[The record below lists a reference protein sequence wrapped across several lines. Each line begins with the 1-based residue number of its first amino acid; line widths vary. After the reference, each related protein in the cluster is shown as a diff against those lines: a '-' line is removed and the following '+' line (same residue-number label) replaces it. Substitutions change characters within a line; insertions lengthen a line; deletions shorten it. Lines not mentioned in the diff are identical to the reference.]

1 MKSKKRFVQKP
12 KKVKNKK
19 ARNNN
24 FLKMPKVTSLK
35 GAVRDPRRINVFIDG
50 KFSFSLT
57 ITELADSK
65 LHQGQI
71 LTEAEIAEL
80 RNLSG
85 LGKLYQQTLEYCFSR
100 PHSKK
105 EIIDYLERKRLR
117 RDISWKRFEEHQL
130 KMQNDPEYAAR
141 VKEIHQHT
149 KEQNQKIRE
158 IDFTENNTYEY
169 RGAQKSNLPAKPSDR
184 ITSEMIESVV
194 SRLESQNYINDR
206 DFAHYFVENRHQNK
220 GISTK
225 RLIQELKTKGVSNEI
240 IEQTLID
247 DDSGHLVR
255 DEEVEIEKTI
265 KKQLRKTS
273 DRQKLIA
280 YLARQGFSYDL
291 IKTKLD
297 QFLSL
302 EEEYF

>member
-1 MKSKKRFVQKP
+1 
-12 KKVKNKK
+12 
-19 ARNNN
+19 
-24 FLKMPKVTSLK
+24 MPTITSLR
-35 GAVRDPRRINVFIDG
+35 GAVRDPHRINVFLDG

-57 ITELADSK
+57 LTELADSK
-65 LHQGQI
+65 LHQGQV
-71 LTEAEIAEL
+71 LTDLDVERL

-130 KMQNDPEYAAR
+130 KIQNDPEYAAR
-141 VKEIHQHT
+141 VKEIRQHT
-149 KEQNQKIRE
+149 KEQNQKIRG

-169 RGAQKSNLPAKPSDR
+169 RGVQKSNLPTKPADR
-184 ITSEMIESVV
+184 ITSEMIQEVV
-194 SRLESQNYINDR
+194 SRLESQNYINDQ
-206 DFAHYFVENRHQNK
+206 DFARYFIENRHQNK

-225 RLIQELKTKGVSNEI
+225 RLIQELKNKGISNEI

-247 DDSGHLVR
+247 NDSGDLVR
-255 DEEVEIEKTI
+255 NEEVEIEKMI

-273 DRQKLIA
+273 DRQKIIA

-291 IKTKLD
+291 IKAKLD
-297 QFLSL
+297 QYLTT

>member
-1 MKSKKRFVQKP
+1 
-12 KKVKNKK
+12 
-19 ARNNN
+19 
-24 FLKMPKVTSLK
+24 MPTVTNLR
-35 GAVRDPRRINVFIDG
+35 GAVRDPHRINVFLDG

-57 ITELADSK
+57 LTELADSK
-65 LHQGQI
+65 LHQGQV
-71 LTEAEIAEL
+71 LTEPEVERL

-141 VKEIHQHT
+141 VKEIRQHT
-149 KEQNQKIRE
+149 RDQNQKIRE

-169 RGAQKSNLPAKPSDR
+169 RGVQKSNLPTKPADR
-184 ITSEMIESVV
+184 ITSEMIQEVV
-194 SRLESQNYINDR
+194 SRLESQDYINDQ
-206 DFAHYFVENRHQNK
+206 DFARYFIENRHQNK

-225 RLIQELKTKGVSNEI
+225 RLIQELKIKGVDNDV
-240 IEQTLID
+240 IEQAMFDQDTGNFL
-247 DDSGHLVR
+247 R
-255 DEEVEIEKTI
+255 DEEVEIEKMI

-273 DRQKLIA
+273 DRQKIIA

-297 QFLSL
+297 QFLST

>member
-1 MKSKKRFVQKP
+1 
-12 KKVKNKK
+12 
-19 ARNNN
+19 
-24 FLKMPKVTSLK
+24 MPTVTSLR
-35 GAVRDPRRINVFIDG
+35 GAIRDPHRINVFLDG

-57 ITELADSK
+57 LTELADSK
-65 LHQGQI
+65 LHQGQV
-71 LTEAEIAEL
+71 LTDPEVERL

-130 KMQNDPEYAAR
+130 KVQNDPEYAAR
-141 VKEIHQHT
+141 AKEIRQHT
-149 KEQNQKIRE
+149 KDQNQKIRG

-169 RGAQKSNLPAKPSDR
+169 RGVQKSNLPTKPADR
-184 ITSEMIESVV
+184 ITPEMIQEVV
-194 SRLESQNYINDR
+194 SRLESQNYINDQ
-206 DFAHYFVENRHQNK
+206 DFARYFIENRHQNK

-225 RLIQELKTKGVSNEI
+225 RLIQELKIKGIDSDI
-240 IEQTLID
+240 IEQAMFDQGTGNLF
-247 DDSGHLVR
+247 R
-255 DEEVEIEKTI
+255 DEEVEIEKMI

-273 DRQKLIA
+273 DRQKIIA

-291 IKTKLD
+291 IKAKLD
-297 QFLSL
+297 QFLST
-302 EEEYF
+302 EEEFF

>member
-1 MKSKKRFVQKP
+1 
-12 KKVKNKK
+12 
-19 ARNNN
+19 
-24 FLKMPKVTSLK
+24 MPTVTSLR
-35 GAVRDPRRINVFIDG
+35 GAVRDPHRINVFLDG

-57 ITELADSK
+57 LTELADSK
-65 LHQGQI
+65 LHQGQV
-71 LTEAEIAEL
+71 LTDPEVERL

-130 KMQNDPEYAAR
+130 KIQNDPEYAAK
-141 VKEIHQHT
+141 VKEIRQHT
-149 KEQNQKIRE
+149 RDQNQKIRE

-169 RGAQKSNLPAKPSDR
+169 RGTKKTNLPTKPADR
-184 ITSEMIESVV
+184 ITPEMIQEVV
-194 SRLESQNYINDR
+194 SRLESQNYINDQ
-206 DFAHYFVENRHQNK
+206 DFARYFIENRHQNK

-225 RLIQELKTKGVSNEI
+225 RLIQELKIKGIDSDI
-240 IEQTLID
+240 IEQAIFDQGTGNPL
-247 DDSGHLVR
+247 R
-255 DEEVEIEKTI
+255 DEEVEIEKMI

-273 DRQKLIA
+273 DRQKIIA

-297 QFLSL
+297 QFLSIEEEST

>member
-1 MKSKKRFVQKP
+1 
-12 KKVKNKK
+12 
-19 ARNNN
+19 
-24 FLKMPKVTSLK
+24 MPTVTSLR
-35 GAVRDPRRINVFIDG
+35 GAVRDPHRINVFLDG

-57 ITELADSK
+57 LTELADSK
-65 LHQGQI
+65 LHQGQV
-71 LTEAEIAEL
+71 LTDPEVERL

-105 EIIDYLERKRLR
+105 EIIDYLECKRLR

-141 VKEIHQHT
+141 VKEIRQHT
-149 KEQNQKIRE
+149 RDQNQKIRE

-169 RGAQKSNLPAKPSDR
+169 RGTKKSNFPTKPADR
-184 ITSEMIESVV
+184 ITSEMIQEVV
-194 SRLESQNYINDR
+194 SRLEAQNYINDQ
-206 DFAHYFVENRHQNK
+206 DFARYFIENRHQNK

-225 RLIQELKTKGVSNEI
+225 RLVQELKIKGIDSDI
-240 IEQTLID
+240 IEQAMFDQGTGNL
-247 DDSGHLVR
+247 LR
-255 DEEVEIEKTI
+255 DEEVEIEKMI

-273 DRQKLIA
+273 DRQKIIA

-291 IKTKLD
+291 IKAKLD
-297 QFLSL
+297 QFLST

>member
-1 MKSKKRFVQKP
+1 
-12 KKVKNKK
+12 
-19 ARNNN
+19 
-24 FLKMPKVTSLK
+24 MPTVTSLR
-35 GAVRDPRRINVFIDG
+35 GAVRDPHRINVFLDG

-57 ITELADSK
+57 LTELADSK
-65 LHQGQI
+65 LHQGQV
-71 LTEAEIAEL
+71 LTNPEVERL

-141 VKEIHQHT
+141 VKEIRQHT
-149 KEQNQKIRE
+149 RDQNQKIRE

-169 RGAQKSNLPAKPSDR
+169 RGTKKSNFPTKPADR
-184 ITSEMIESVV
+184 ITSEMIQEVV
-194 SRLESQNYINDR
+194 SRLEAQNYINDQ
-206 DFAHYFVENRHQNK
+206 DFARYFIENRHQNK

-225 RLIQELKTKGVSNEI
+225 RLVQELKIKGIDSDI
-240 IEQTLID
+240 IEQAMFDQGTGNL
-247 DDSGHLVR
+247 LR
-255 DEEVEIEKTI
+255 DEEVEIEKMI

-273 DRQKLIA
+273 DRQKIIA

-297 QFLSL
+297 QFLST

>member
-1 MKSKKRFVQKP
+1 
-12 KKVKNKK
+12 
-19 ARNNN
+19 
-24 FLKMPKVTSLK
+24 MPTVTSLR
-35 GAVRDPRRINVFIDG
+35 GAVRDPHRINVFLDG

-57 ITELADSK
+57 LTELADSK
-65 LHQGQI
+65 LHQGQV
-71 LTEAEIAEL
+71 LTNPDVERL

-130 KMQNDPEYAAR
+130 KMQNDPEYAAK
-141 VKEIHQHT
+141 VKEIRQHT
-149 KEQNQKIRE
+149 KDQNQKIRE

-169 RGAQKSNLPAKPSDR
+169 RGVQKSNLPTKPADR
-184 ITSEMIESVV
+184 ITSEMIQEVV
-194 SRLESQNYINDR
+194 SRLESQNYINDQ
-206 DFAHYFVENRHQNK
+206 DFARYFIENRHRNK

-225 RLIQELKTKGVSNEI
+225 RLIQELKIKGIDSDI
-240 IEQTLID
+240 IEQAMFDQGTGNFL
-247 DDSGHLVR
+247 R
-255 DEEVEIEKTI
+255 DEEVEIEKMI

-273 DRQKLIA
+273 DRQKIIA

-297 QFLSL
+297 QFLST

>member
-1 MKSKKRFVQKP
+1 MST
-12 KKVKNKK
+12 
-19 ARNNN
+19 
-24 FLKMPKVTSLK
+24 VTSLR
-35 GAVRDPRRINVFIDG
+35 GAIRDPHRINVFLDG

-57 ITELADSK
+57 LTELADSK
-65 LHQGQI
+65 LHQGQV
-71 LTEAEIAEL
+71 LTDPEVERL

-130 KMQNDPEYAAR
+130 KIQNDPEYATR
-141 VKEIHQHT
+141 VKEIRQHT

-169 RGAQKSNLPAKPSDR
+169 RGVQKSNLPTKPADR
-184 ITSEMIESVV
+184 ITSEMIQEVV
-194 SRLESQNYINDR
+194 SRLESQNYINDQ
-206 DFAHYFVENRHQNK
+206 DFARYFIENRHQNI
-220 GISTK
+220 GISMK
-225 RLIQELKTKGVSNEI
+225 RLIQELKTKGISNEI
-240 IEQTLID
+240 IEQTLV
-247 DDSGHLVR
+247 DSNSGDLVR
-255 DEEVEIEKTI
+255 NEEVEIEKMI

-273 DRQKLIA
+273 DRQKIIA

-291 IKTKLD
+291 IKAKLD
-297 QFLSL
+297 QFLSAEEEST

>member
-1 MKSKKRFVQKP
+1 
-12 KKVKNKK
+12 
-19 ARNNN
+19 
-24 FLKMPKVTSLK
+24 MPKVTSLK

-57 ITELADSK
+57 LTELADSK
-65 LHQGQI
+65 LHQGQT
-71 LTEAEIAEL
+71 LTESEIAEL

-141 VKEIHQHT
+141 VKEIRQHT

-169 RGAQKSNLPAKPSDR
+169 RGAQKSNLPTKPADR
-184 ITSEMIESVV
+184 ITPEMIQEVV
-194 SRLESQNYINDR
+194 SRLESQNYINDQ
-206 DFAHYFVENRHQNK
+206 DFARYFIENRHQNK

-225 RLIQELKTKGVSNEI
+225 RLIQELKNKGISNEI

-247 DDSGHLVR
+247 NDSGDLVR
-255 DEEVEIEKTI
+255 NEEVEIEKMI

-273 DRQKLIA
+273 DRQKIIA

-291 IKTKLD
+291 IKAKLD
-297 QFLSL
+297 QFLSI

>member
-1 MKSKKRFVQKP
+1 MSTVI
-12 KKVKNKK
+12 
-19 ARNNN
+19 
-24 FLKMPKVTSLK
+24 SLR
-35 GAVRDPRRINVFIDG
+35 GAIRDPHRINVFLDG

-57 ITELADSK
+57 LTELADSK
-65 LHQGQI
+65 LHQGQV
-71 LTEAEIAEL
+71 LTDPEVERL

-117 RDISWKRFEEHQL
+117 RDISWKRFEEYQL
-130 KMQNDPEYAAR
+130 KIQNDPEYAAR
-141 VKEIHQHT
+141 GKKIRQHT

-169 RGAQKSNLPAKPSDR
+169 RGVQKSNLPTKPADR
-184 ITSEMIESVV
+184 ITPEMIQEVV
-194 SRLESQNYINDR
+194 SRLESQNYINDQ
-206 DFAHYFVENRHQNK
+206 DFARYFIENRHQNK

-225 RLIQELKTKGVSNEI
+225 RLIQELKIKGIDNDI
-240 IEQTLID
+240 IEQAMFDQGTGNLF
-247 DDSGHLVR
+247 R
-255 DEEVEIEKTI
+255 DEEVEIEKMI

-273 DRQKLIA
+273 DRQKIIA

-291 IKTKLD
+291 IKAKLD
-297 QFLSL
+297 QFLSAKEEST

>member
-1 MKSKKRFVQKP
+1 
-12 KKVKNKK
+12 
-19 ARNNN
+19 
-24 FLKMPKVTSLK
+24 MPTVTSLR
-35 GAVRDPRRINVFIDG
+35 GAVRDPHRINVFLDG

-57 ITELADSK
+57 LTELADSK
-65 LHQGQI
+65 LHQGQV
-71 LTEAEIAEL
+71 LTDPEVERL

-141 VKEIHQHT
+141 VKEIRQHT
-149 KEQNQKIRE
+149 KDQNQKIRE

-169 RGAQKSNLPAKPSDR
+169 RGTKKTNLPTKPADR
-184 ITSEMIESVV
+184 ITSEMIQEVV
-194 SRLESQNYINDR
+194 SRLESQNYINDQ
-206 DFAHYFVENRHQNK
+206 DFARYFIENRHQNK

-225 RLIQELKTKGVSNEI
+225 RLIQELKIKGIDSDI
-240 IEQTLID
+240 IEQAIFDQGTGNFL
-247 DDSGHLVR
+247 R
-255 DEEVEIEKTI
+255 DEEVEIEKMI

-273 DRQKLIA
+273 DRQKIIA

-291 IKTKLD
+291 IKSKLD
-297 QFLSL
+297 QFLSAEEEST

>member
-1 MKSKKRFVQKP
+1 
-12 KKVKNKK
+12 
-19 ARNNN
+19 
-24 FLKMPKVTSLK
+24 MPTVTSLR
-35 GAVRDPRRINVFIDG
+35 GAVRGPHRINVFLDG

-57 ITELADSK
+57 LTELADSK

-71 LTEAEIAEL
+71 LTDPEVERL

-130 KMQNDPEYAAR
+130 KIQNDPEYAVR
-141 VKEIHQHT
+141 VKEIRQHT
-149 KEQNQKIRE
+149 KDQNQKIRE

-169 RGAQKSNLPAKPSDR
+169 RGVQKSNLPTKPADR
-184 ITSEMIESVV
+184 ITSEMIQEVV
-194 SRLESQNYINDR
+194 SRLESQNYINDQ
-206 DFAHYFVENRHQNK
+206 DFTRYFIENRHQNK

-225 RLIQELKTKGVSNEI
+225 RLIQELKIKGIDNDI
-240 IEQTLID
+240 IEQAMFDQDTGNLF
-247 DDSGHLVR
+247 R
-255 DEEVEIEKTI
+255 EEEVEIEKMI

-273 DRQKLIA
+273 DRQKIIA

-291 IKTKLD
+291 IKAKLD
-297 QFLSL
+297 QFLSA

>member
-1 MKSKKRFVQKP
+1 MQKP

-291 IKTKLD
+291 IKSKLD
-297 QFLSL
+297 QFLSQ
-302 EEEYF
+302 EEAASI

>member
-1 MKSKKRFVQKP
+1 
-12 KKVKNKK
+12 
-19 ARNNN
+19 
-24 FLKMPKVTSLK
+24 MPTVTSLR
-35 GAVRDPRRINVFIDG
+35 GAVRDPHRINVFLDG

-57 ITELADSK
+57 LTELADSK
-65 LHQGQI
+65 LHQGQV
-71 LTEAEIAEL
+71 LTDPEVERL

-130 KMQNDPEYAAR
+130 KMQNDPEYAAK
-141 VKEIHQHT
+141 VKEIRQHT
-149 KEQNQKIRE
+149 KDQNQKIRE
-158 IDFTENNTYEY
+158 IDFTENNIYEY
-169 RGAQKSNLPAKPSDR
+169 RGTKKTNLPTKPADR
-184 ITSEMIESVV
+184 ITPEMIQEVV
-194 SRLESQNYINDR
+194 SRLESQTYINDQ
-206 DFAHYFVENRHQNK
+206 DFAWYFIENRHQNK

-225 RLIQELKTKGVSNEI
+225 RLIQELKIKGIDNNI
-240 IEQTLID
+240 IEQAMFDQGTGNL
-247 DDSGHLVR
+247 LR
-255 DEEVEIEKTI
+255 DEEVEIEKII

-273 DRQKLIA
+273 DRQKIIA

-291 IKTKLD
+291 IKTKLN
-297 QFLSL
+297 QFLSAEEEST

>member
-1 MKSKKRFVQKP
+1 
-12 KKVKNKK
+12 
-19 ARNNN
+19 
-24 FLKMPKVTSLK
+24 MPTVTSLR
-35 GAVRDPRRINVFIDG
+35 GAVRDPHRINVFLDG

-57 ITELADSK
+57 LTELADSK
-65 LHQGQI
+65 LHQGQV
-71 LTEAEIAEL
+71 LTDPEVERL

-117 RDISWKRFEEHQL
+117 GDISWKRFEEHQL
-130 KMQNDPEYAAR
+130 KIQNDPEYAAR
-141 VKEIHQHT
+141 VKKIRQHT

-169 RGAQKSNLPAKPSDR
+169 RGVQKSNLPTKPADR
-184 ITSEMIESVV
+184 ITSEMIQEVV
-194 SRLESQNYINDR
+194 SRLELQNYINDQ
-206 DFAHYFVENRHQNK
+206 DFARYFIENRHQNK

-225 RLIQELKTKGVSNEI
+225 RLIQELKIKGIDNDI
-240 IEQTLID
+240 IEQAMFDQGTGNLF
-247 DDSGHLVR
+247 R
-255 DEEVEIEKTI
+255 DEEVEIEKMI

-273 DRQKLIA
+273 DRQKIIA

-291 IKTKLD
+291 IKAKLD
-297 QFLSL
+297 QFLSAEEEST

>member
-1 MKSKKRFVQKP
+1 
-12 KKVKNKK
+12 
-19 ARNNN
+19 
-24 FLKMPKVTSLK
+24 MPTVTSLR
-35 GAVRDPRRINVFIDG
+35 GAVRDPHRINVFLDG
-50 KFSFSLT
+50 RFSFSLT
-57 ITELADSK
+57 LTELADSK
-65 LHQGQI
+65 LHQGQV
-71 LTEAEIAEL
+71 LTDPEVERL

-130 KMQNDPEYAAR
+130 KMQNDPEYAAK
-141 VKEIHQHT
+141 VKEIRQHT
-149 KEQNQKIRE
+149 RDQNQKIRE

-169 RGAQKSNLPAKPSDR
+169 RGTKKTNLPTKPADR
-184 ITSEMIESVV
+184 ITPEMIQEVV
-194 SRLESQNYINDR
+194 SRLESQNYINDQ
-206 DFAHYFVENRHQNK
+206 DFTRYFIENRHQNK

-225 RLIQELKTKGVSNEI
+225 RLIQELKIKGIDSDI
-240 IEQTLID
+240 IEQVMFDQSTGNFL
-247 DDSGHLVR
+247 R
-255 DEEVEIEKTI
+255 DEEVEIEKMI

-273 DRQKLIA
+273 DRQKIIA

-291 IKTKLD
+291 IKAKLD
-297 QFLSL
+297 QFLSTEEEST

>member
-1 MKSKKRFVQKP
+1 
-12 KKVKNKK
+12 
-19 ARNNN
+19 
-24 FLKMPKVTSLK
+24 MPTVTSLR
-35 GAVRDPRRINVFIDG
+35 GAIRDSHRINVFLDG

-57 ITELADSK
+57 LTELADSK
-65 LHQGQI
+65 LHQGQV
-71 LTEAEIAEL
+71 LTDPEVERL

-130 KMQNDPEYAAR
+130 KIQNDPEYSAR
-141 VKEIHQHT
+141 VKETRQHT

-169 RGAQKSNLPAKPSDR
+169 RGVQKSNLPTKPADR
-184 ITSEMIESVV
+184 ITPEMIQEVV
-194 SRLESQNYINDR
+194 FRLESQKYINDQ
-206 DFAHYFVENRHQNK
+206 DFARYFIENRHQNK

-225 RLIQELKTKGVSNEI
+225 RLIQELKNKGISNEI

-247 DDSGHLVR
+247 NGSGDLVR
-255 DEEVEIEKTI
+255 NEEVEIEKMI

-273 DRQKLIA
+273 DRQKIIA

-291 IKTKLD
+291 IKAKLD
-297 QFLSL
+297 QFLST

>member
-1 MKSKKRFVQKP
+1 
-12 KKVKNKK
+12 
-19 ARNNN
+19 
-24 FLKMPKVTSLK
+24 MPTVTSLR
-35 GAVRDPRRINVFIDG
+35 GAVRDPHRINVFLDG

-57 ITELADSK
+57 LTELADSK
-65 LHQGQI
+65 LHQGQV
-71 LTEAEIAEL
+71 LTDPEVKRL

-141 VKEIHQHT
+141 VKEIRQHT
-149 KEQNQKIRE
+149 KDQNQKIRE

-169 RGAQKSNLPAKPSDR
+169 RGTKKTNLPTKPADR
-184 ITSEMIESVV
+184 ITSEMIQEVV
-194 SRLESQNYINDR
+194 SRLESQNYINDQ
-206 DFAHYFVENRHQNK
+206 DFARYFIENRHQNK

-225 RLIQELKTKGVSNEI
+225 RLIQELKIKGIDSDI
-240 IEQTLID
+240 IEQAIFDQGTGNFL
-247 DDSGHLVR
+247 R
-255 DEEVEIEKTI
+255 DEEVEIEKMI

-273 DRQKLIA
+273 DRQKIIA

-291 IKTKLD
+291 IKSKLD
-297 QFLSL
+297 QFLSAEEEST

>member
-1 MKSKKRFVQKP
+1 
-12 KKVKNKK
+12 
-19 ARNNN
+19 
-24 FLKMPKVTSLK
+24 MPTVTSLR
-35 GAVRDPRRINVFIDG
+35 GAIRNSHRINVFLDG

-57 ITELADSK
+57 LTELADSK
-65 LHQGQI
+65 LHQGQV
-71 LTEAEIAEL
+71 LTDPEIERL

-130 KMQNDPEYAAR
+130 KIQNDPEYAAR
-141 VKEIHQHT
+141 VKETRQHT
-149 KEQNQKIRE
+149 KEQNQKIRK

-169 RGAQKSNLPAKPSDR
+169 RGVQKSNLPTKPADR
-184 ITSEMIESVV
+184 ITSKMIQEVV
-194 SRLESQNYINDR
+194 SRLESQNYINDQ
-206 DFAHYFVENRHQNK
+206 DFARYFIENRHQNK

-225 RLIQELKTKGVSNEI
+225 RLIQELKNKGISNET

-247 DDSGHLVR
+247 NDSGNLVR
-255 DEEVEIEKTI
+255 NEEVEIEKII

-273 DRQKLIA
+273 DRQKIIA

-291 IKTKLD
+291 IKAKLD
-297 QFLSL
+297 QILSI

>member
-1 MKSKKRFVQKP
+1 
-12 KKVKNKK
+12 
-19 ARNNN
+19 
-24 FLKMPKVTSLK
+24 MPTVTSLR
-35 GAVRDPRRINVFIDG
+35 GAVRDPHRINVFLDG

-57 ITELADSK
+57 LTELADSK
-65 LHQGQI
+65 LHQGQV
-71 LTEAEIAEL
+71 LTDPEVERL

-130 KMQNDPEYAAR
+130 KIQNDPEYAAR
-141 VKEIHQHT
+141 VKEIRQHT

-169 RGAQKSNLPAKPSDR
+169 RGVQKSNLPTKPADR
-184 ITSEMIESVV
+184 ITPEMIQEVV
-194 SRLESQNYINDR
+194 SRLESQNYINDQ
-206 DFAHYFVENRHQNK
+206 DFTRYFIENRHQNK

-225 RLIQELKTKGVSNEI
+225 RLIQELKIKGIDSDI
-240 IEQTLID
+240 IEQAMFDQGTGNFL
-247 DDSGHLVR
+247 R
-255 DEEVEIEKTI
+255 DEEVEIEKMI

-273 DRQKLIA
+273 DRQKIIA

-291 IKTKLD
+291 IKTKLN
-297 QFLSL
+297 QFLTT

>member
-1 MKSKKRFVQKP
+1 
-12 KKVKNKK
+12 
-19 ARNNN
+19 
-24 FLKMPKVTSLK
+24 MPTITSLR
-35 GAVRDPRRINVFIDG
+35 GAVRDPHRINVFLDG

-57 ITELADSK
+57 LTELADSK
-65 LHQGQI
+65 LHQGQV
-71 LTEAEIAEL
+71 LTNPEVERL

-85 LGKLYQQTLEYCFSR
+85 LGKLYQQTLEHCFSR

-117 RDISWKRFEEHQL
+117 RDISWKRFEEYQL
-130 KMQNDPEYAAR
+130 KIQNDPEYAAR
-141 VKEIHQHT
+141 VKKIRQHT

-169 RGAQKSNLPAKPSDR
+169 RGVQKSNLPTKPADR
-184 ITSEMIESVV
+184 ITSEMIQEVV
-194 SRLESQNYINDR
+194 SRLESQNYINDQ
-206 DFAHYFVENRHQNK
+206 DFARYFIENRHQNK

-225 RLIQELKTKGVSNEI
+225 RLIQELKIKGIDNDI
-240 IEQTLID
+240 IEQAMFDQGTGNLF
-247 DDSGHLVR
+247 R
-255 DEEVEIEKTI
+255 DEEVEIEKMI

-273 DRQKLIA
+273 DRQKIIA

-291 IKTKLD
+291 IKAKLD
-297 QFLSL
+297 QFLSAEEEST

>member
-1 MKSKKRFVQKP
+1 
-12 KKVKNKK
+12 
-19 ARNNN
+19 
-24 FLKMPKVTSLK
+24 MPTVTSLR
-35 GAVRDPRRINVFIDG
+35 GAVRDPHRINVFLDG

-57 ITELADSK
+57 LTELADSK
-65 LHQGQI
+65 LHQGQV
-71 LTEAEIAEL
+71 LTDPEVERL

-117 RDISWKRFEEHQL
+117 RDIAWKRFEEYQL
-130 KMQNDPEYAAR
+130 KIQNDPEYAAR
-141 VKEIHQHT
+141 VKKIRQHT

-169 RGAQKSNLPAKPSDR
+169 RGAQRSNLPTKPADR
-184 ITSEMIESVV
+184 ITSEMIQEVV
-194 SRLESQNYINDR
+194 SRLEVQNYINDQ
-206 DFAHYFVENRHQNK
+206 DFAQYFIENRHQNK

-225 RLIQELKTKGVSNEI
+225 RLIQELKIKGIDSNI
-240 IEQTLID
+240 IEQAMFDQGTGNFL
-247 DDSGHLVR
+247 R
-255 DEEVEIEKTI
+255 DEEVEIEKMI

-273 DRQKLIA
+273 DRQKIIA

-291 IKTKLD
+291 IKSKLD
-297 QFLSL
+297 QFLSVEEEST

>member
-1 MKSKKRFVQKP
+1 
-12 KKVKNKK
+12 
-19 ARNNN
+19 
-24 FLKMPKVTSLK
+24 MPTVTSLR
-35 GAVRDPRRINVFIDG
+35 GAVRDPHRINVFLDG

-57 ITELADSK
+57 LTELADSK
-65 LHQGQI
+65 LHQGQV
-71 LTEAEIAEL
+71 LTEPEVERL

-85 LGKLYQQTLEYCFSR
+85 LGKLYQQTLEHCFSR

-117 RDISWKRFEEHQL
+117 RDISWKRFEEYQL
-130 KMQNDPEYAAR
+130 KIQNDPEYAAR
-141 VKEIHQHT
+141 VKKIRQHT

-169 RGAQKSNLPAKPSDR
+169 RGVQKSNLPTKPADR
-184 ITSEMIESVV
+184 ITPEMIQEVV
-194 SRLESQNYINDR
+194 SRLESQNYINDQ
-206 DFAHYFVENRHQNK
+206 DFARYFIENRHQNK

-225 RLIQELKTKGVSNEI
+225 RLIQELKIKGIDNDI
-240 IEQTLID
+240 IEQAMFDQGTGNLF
-247 DDSGHLVR
+247 R
-255 DEEVEIEKTI
+255 DEEVEIEKMI

-273 DRQKLIA
+273 DRQKIIA

-291 IKTKLD
+291 IKAKLD
-297 QFLSL
+297 QFLSVEEEST

>member
-1 MKSKKRFVQKP
+1 
-12 KKVKNKK
+12 
-19 ARNNN
+19 
-24 FLKMPKVTSLK
+24 MPTVTSLR
-35 GAVRDPRRINVFIDG
+35 GAVRDPHRINVFLDG

-57 ITELADSK
+57 LTELADSK
-65 LHQGQI
+65 LHQGQV
-71 LTEAEIAEL
+71 LTDPEVERL

-117 RDISWKRFEEHQL
+117 RDIAWKRFEEYQL
-130 KMQNDPEYAAR
+130 KIQNDPEYAAR
-141 VKEIHQHT
+141 VKKIRQHT

-169 RGAQKSNLPAKPSDR
+169 RGVQKSNLPTKPADR
-184 ITSEMIESVV
+184 ITPEMIQEVI
-194 SRLESQNYINDR
+194 SRLESQSYINDQ
-206 DFAHYFVENRHQNK
+206 DFARYFIENRHQNK

-225 RLIQELKTKGVSNEI
+225 RLIQELKIKGIDNDI
-240 IEQTLID
+240 IEQAMFDQGTGNLF
-247 DDSGHLVR
+247 R
-255 DEEVEIEKTI
+255 DEEVEIEKMI

-273 DRQKLIA
+273 DRQKIIA

-291 IKTKLD
+291 IKAKLD
-297 QFLSL
+297 QFLSAEEEST

>member
-1 MKSKKRFVQKP
+1 
-12 KKVKNKK
+12 
-19 ARNNN
+19 
-24 FLKMPKVTSLK
+24 MPTVTSLR
-35 GAVRDPRRINVFIDG
+35 GAVRDPHRINVFLNG
-50 KFSFSLT
+50 KFNFSLT
-57 ITELADSK
+57 LTELADSK
-65 LHQGQI
+65 LHQGQV
-71 LTEAEIAEL
+71 LTDPEVERL

-141 VKEIHQHT
+141 VKEIRQHT
-149 KEQNQKIRE
+149 KDQNQKIRE

-169 RGAQKSNLPAKPSDR
+169 RGTKKTNLPTKPADR
-184 ITSEMIESVV
+184 ITSEMIQEVV
-194 SRLESQNYINDR
+194 SRLESQNYINDQ
-206 DFAHYFVENRHQNK
+206 DFARYFIENRHQNK

-225 RLIQELKTKGVSNEI
+225 RLIQELKIKGIDSDI
-240 IEQTLID
+240 IEQAMFDQGTGNLF
-247 DDSGHLVR
+247 R
-255 DEEVEIEKTI
+255 DEEVEIEKMI

-273 DRQKLIA
+273 DRQKIIA

-297 QFLSL
+297 QFLSAEEEST

>member
-1 MKSKKRFVQKP
+1 
-12 KKVKNKK
+12 
-19 ARNNN
+19 
-24 FLKMPKVTSLK
+24 MPKVTSLK
-35 GAVRDPRRINVFIDG
+35 GAVRDPRRINIFIDG

-65 LHQGQI
+65 LHQGQT
-71 LTEAEIAEL
+71 LTESEIAEL

-130 KMQNDPEYAAR
+130 KIQNDPEYAAR

-149 KEQNQKIRE
+149 KEQNQKIRK

-169 RGAQKSNLPAKPSDR
+169 RGAQKSNLPTKPSDR

-206 DFAHYFVENRHQNK
+206 DFARYFVENRHQNK

-247 DDSGHLVR
+247 DDSGHLIR
-255 DEEVEIEKTI
+255 DEEIEIEKMI
-265 KKQLRKTS
+265 KKQLKKTS

-291 IKTKLD
+291 IKSKLD
-297 QFLSL
+297 QFLSQ
-302 EEEYF
+302 EEAASI

>member
-1 MKSKKRFVQKP
+1 
-12 KKVKNKK
+12 
-19 ARNNN
+19 
-24 FLKMPKVTSLK
+24 MPKVTSLK
-35 GAVRDPRRINVFIDG
+35 GAVRDPRRINVFINS

-57 ITELADSK
+57 LTELADSK
-65 LHQGQI
+65 LHQGQT
-71 LTEAEIAEL
+71 LTESEIAEL

-130 KMQNDPEYAAR
+130 KIQNDPEYAAR

-169 RGAQKSNLPAKPSDR
+169 SGAQKSNLPTKPSDR
-184 ITSEMIESVV
+184 ITPEIIESVV

-206 DFAHYFVENRHQNK
+206 DFARYFIENRHQNK

-225 RLIQELKTKGVSNEI
+225 RLIQELKNKGISSEI
-240 IEQTLID
+240 IEQALID
-247 DDSGHLVR
+247 GDSGSLIR
-255 DEEVEIEKTI
+255 DEEEEIEKMI

-273 DRQKLIA
+273 DRQKIIA

-291 IKTKLD
+291 IKTKLG
-297 QFLSL
+297 QFLST
-302 EEEYF
+302 EEENF

>member
-1 MKSKKRFVQKP
+1 
-12 KKVKNKK
+12 
-19 ARNNN
+19 
-24 FLKMPKVTSLK
+24 MPTVTSLR
-35 GAVRDPRRINVFIDG
+35 GAVRDPHRINVFLDG

-57 ITELADSK
+57 LTELADSK
-65 LHQGQI
+65 LHQGQV
-71 LTEAEIAEL
+71 LTDPEVERL
-80 RNLSG
+80 RNLSS

-130 KMQNDPEYAAR
+130 KVQNDPEYAAR
-141 VKEIHQHT
+141 VKEIRQYT

-169 RGAQKSNLPAKPSDR
+169 RGVQKTNLPTKPADR
-184 ITSEMIESVV
+184 ITPEMIQEVV
-194 SRLESQNYINDR
+194 SRLESQNYINDQ
-206 DFAHYFVENRHQNK
+206 DFARYFIENRHQNK

-225 RLIQELKTKGVSNEI
+225 RLIQELKIKGIDNDI
-240 IEQTLID
+240 IEQAMFDQGTGNLF
-247 DDSGHLVR
+247 R
-255 DEEVEIEKTI
+255 DEEVEIEKMI

-273 DRQKLIA
+273 DRQKIIA

-291 IKTKLD
+291 IKAKLD
-297 QFLSL
+297 QFLST

>member
-1 MKSKKRFVQKP
+1 
-12 KKVKNKK
+12 
-19 ARNNN
+19 
-24 FLKMPKVTSLK
+24 MPTVTSLR
-35 GAVRDPRRINVFIDG
+35 GAVRDPHRINVFLDG
-50 KFSFSLT
+50 RFSFSLT
-57 ITELADSK
+57 LTELADSK
-65 LHQGQI
+65 LHQGQV
-71 LTEAEIAEL
+71 LTDPEVERL

-117 RDISWKRFEEHQL
+117 RDISWKRFEEYQL
-130 KMQNDPEYAAR
+130 KIQNDPEYAAR
-141 VKEIHQHT
+141 VKEIRQHT

-169 RGAQKSNLPAKPSDR
+169 RGTKKTNLPTKPADR
-184 ITSEMIESVV
+184 ITSEMIQEVV
-194 SRLESQNYINDR
+194 SRLESQNYINDQ
-206 DFAHYFVENRHQNK
+206 DFARYFIENRHQNK

-225 RLIQELKTKGVSNEI
+225 RLIQELKIKGIDSDI
-240 IEQTLID
+240 IEQAIFDQGTGNL
-247 DDSGHLVR
+247 LR
-255 DEEVEIEKTI
+255 DEEVEIEKMI

-273 DRQKLIA
+273 DRQKIIA

-291 IKTKLD
+291 IKAKLD
-297 QFLSL
+297 QFLST

>member
-1 MKSKKRFVQKP
+1 
-12 KKVKNKK
+12 
-19 ARNNN
+19 
-24 FLKMPKVTSLK
+24 MPTVTSLR
-35 GAVRDPRRINVFIDG
+35 GAVRDPHRINVFLDG

-57 ITELADSK
+57 LTELADSK
-65 LHQGQI
+65 LHQGQV
-71 LTEAEIAEL
+71 LTDPEIERL

-130 KMQNDPEYAAR
+130 KIQNDPEYAAR
-141 VKEIHQHT
+141 VKEIRQHT

-169 RGAQKSNLPAKPSDR
+169 RGVQKNNLPAKPADR
-184 ITSEMIESVV
+184 ITSEMIQEVV
-194 SRLESQNYINDR
+194 SRLESQNYINDQ
-206 DFAHYFVENRHQNK
+206 DFARYFIENRHQNK

-225 RLIQELKTKGVSNEI
+225 RLIQELKIKGVDNDI
-240 IEQTLID
+240 IEQAMFDQDTGNLF
-247 DDSGHLVR
+247 R
-255 DEEVEIEKTI
+255 EEEVEIEKMI

-273 DRQKLIA
+273 DRQKIIA

-291 IKTKLD
+291 IKTKLN
-297 QFLSL
+297 QYLTT

>member
-1 MKSKKRFVQKP
+1 
-12 KKVKNKK
+12 
-19 ARNNN
+19 
-24 FLKMPKVTSLK
+24 MPTVTSLR
-35 GAVRDPRRINVFIDG
+35 GAVRDPHRINVFLDG

-57 ITELADSK
+57 LTELADSK
-65 LHQGQI
+65 LHQGQV
-71 LTEAEIAEL
+71 LTDPEVERL

-130 KMQNDPEYAAR
+130 KIQNDPEYAVR
-141 VKEIHQHT
+141 VKEIRQHT
-149 KEQNQKIRE
+149 KDQNQKIRE

-169 RGAQKSNLPAKPSDR
+169 RGVQKSNLPTKPADR
-184 ITSEMIESVV
+184 ITPEMIQEVV
-194 SRLESQNYINDR
+194 SRLESQNYINDQ
-206 DFAHYFVENRHQNK
+206 DFARYFIENRHQNK

-225 RLIQELKTKGVSNEI
+225 RLIQELKIKGIDSDI
-240 IEQTLID
+240 IEQAMFDQGTGNFL
-247 DDSGHLVR
+247 R
-255 DEEVEIEKTI
+255 DEEVEIEKMI

-273 DRQKLIA
+273 DRQKIIA

-291 IKTKLD
+291 IKAKLD
-297 QFLSL
+297 QFLST

>member
-1 MKSKKRFVQKP
+1 
-12 KKVKNKK
+12 
-19 ARNNN
+19 
-24 FLKMPKVTSLK
+24 MPKVTSLK
-35 GAVRDPRRINVFIDG
+35 GAVRDPRRINVFING

-57 ITELADSK
+57 LTELADSK
-65 LHQGQI
+65 LHQGQT
-71 LTEAEIAEL
+71 LTESEIAEL

-130 KMQNDPEYAAR
+130 KIQNDPEYAAR

-169 RGAQKSNLPAKPSDR
+169 SGAQKSNLPTKPSDR
-184 ITSEMIESVV
+184 ITPEIIESVV

>member
-1 MKSKKRFVQKP
+1 
-12 KKVKNKK
+12 
-19 ARNNN
+19 
-24 FLKMPKVTSLK
+24 MPTVTSLR
-35 GAVRDPRRINVFIDG
+35 GAVRDPHRINVFLDG

-57 ITELADSK
+57 LTELADSK
-65 LHQGQI
+65 LHQGQV
-71 LTEAEIAEL
+71 LTDPEVERL

-141 VKEIHQHT
+141 VKEIRQNT
-149 KEQNQKIRE
+149 KDQNQKIRE

-169 RGAQKSNLPAKPSDR
+169 RGTKKTNLPTKPADR
-184 ITSEMIESVV
+184 ITSEMIQEVV
-194 SRLESQNYINDR
+194 SRLESQNYINDQ
-206 DFAHYFVENRHQNK
+206 DFARYFIENRHQNK

-225 RLIQELKTKGVSNEI
+225 RLIQELKIKGIDSDI
-240 IEQTLID
+240 IEQAIFDQGTGNFL
-247 DDSGHLVR
+247 R
-255 DEEVEIEKTI
+255 DEEVEIEKMI

-273 DRQKLIA
+273 DRQKIIA

-291 IKTKLD
+291 IKSKLD
-297 QFLSL
+297 QFLSAEEEST

>member
-1 MKSKKRFVQKP
+1 
-12 KKVKNKK
+12 
-19 ARNNN
+19 
-24 FLKMPKVTSLK
+24 MPTVTSLR
-35 GAVRDPRRINVFIDG
+35 GAVRDPHRINVFLDG

-57 ITELADSK
+57 LTELADTK
-65 LHQGQI
+65 LHQGQT
-71 LTEAEIAEL
+71 LTDPEVERL

-130 KMQNDPEYAAR
+130 KIQNDSEYAAK
-141 VKEIHQHT
+141 VKEIRQHT
-149 KEQNQKIRE
+149 RDQNQKIRE

-169 RGAQKSNLPAKPSDR
+169 RGVQKSNLPTKPADR
-184 ITSEMIESVV
+184 ITSEMIQEVV
-194 SRLESQNYINDR
+194 SRLESQNYINDQ
-206 DFAHYFVENRHQNK
+206 DFARYFIENRHQNK

-225 RLIQELKTKGVSNEI
+225 RLIQELKIKGIDSDI
-240 IEQTLID
+240 IEQAMFDQGTGNL
-247 DDSGHLVR
+247 LR
-255 DEEVEIEKTI
+255 DEEVEIEKMI

-273 DRQKLIA
+273 DRQKIIA

-297 QFLSL
+297 QFLSI